1 MSFKPKVIST
11 VPGNEKSA
19 EIAQLILDRIPEELW
34 EQAYMDI
41 LVYGSVHEQTIRK
54 ILTAN
59 ES

>member
-11 VPGNEKSA
+11 VPGNEKST
-19 EIAQLILDRIPEELW
+19 EIAQLILDRVPEELW
-34 EQAYMDI
+34 EEAYMDI
-41 LVYGSVHEQTIRK
+41 LIYGCVHEQTIRK